1 MTNTFDSQTRAVGQG
16 ANARPPEPAAL
27 AYQPRLFP
35 PTGIRQYLVILWDA
49 APGFALT
56 LSTMISLILLAA
68 LAVLLMQE
76 LTKRIVTIQPI
87 SVHKELACTEV
98 LTGCMAA
105 SRTAWRPL

>member
-1 MTNTFDSQTRAVGQG
+1 MIDAFDSQSRAVGEG
-16 ANARPPEPAAL
+16 ADASPPEPTVL
-27 AYQPRLFP
+27 AYPPRLL
-35 PTGIRQYLVILWDA
+35 GQARIRQYVVILWDA

-56 LSTMISLILLAA
+56 LSTMISLVLLAA

-87 SVHKELACTEV
+87 SVHKELACTGV

-105 SRTAWRPL
+105 TGPSGRSG